1 MSQFF
6 SGALPFL
13 AIGALVLCVW
23 LFMLAGSRVV
33 AEVPQQ
39 QKNAYHDD
47 PPRYWVLLGWL
58 DRKSV
63 V

>member
-1 MSQFF
+1 MFPGAAGICIPCRYPGSFIGLQKESIMSQFF

-33 AEVPQQ
+33 A
-39 QKNAYHDD
+39 
-47 PPRYWVLLGWL
+47 
-58 DRKSV
+58 
-63 V
+63 